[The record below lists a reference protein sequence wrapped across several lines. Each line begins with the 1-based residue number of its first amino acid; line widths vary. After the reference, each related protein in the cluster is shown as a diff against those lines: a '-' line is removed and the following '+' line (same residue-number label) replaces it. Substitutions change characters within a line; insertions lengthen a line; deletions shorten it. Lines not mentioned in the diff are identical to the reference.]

1 MPKTNWKKLNEKIQS
16 EAHAFPKG
24 WSTKEEV
31 AEELECAPERVNT
44 ILAPGI
50 RSGEVERQEFTV
62 WDSELRRLIRVT
74 GYRERLDR
82 DEVEAHNAP
91 KEGTC
96 VINRRSGG
104 KGRVMSDGRVRWD
117 SGVVTDPYRKR
128 GKGLADIKIV
138 GNK

>member
-62 WDSELRRLIRVT
+62 WDSELRRLTRVT
-74 GYRERLDR
+74 GYRERLDQSGE
-82 DEVEAHNAP
+82 EVHNVP
-91 KEGTC
+91 KDGTR
-96 VINRRSGG
+96 VKNVRSGG
-104 KGRVMSDGRVRWD
+104 LGRVMSDGRVKWD
-117 SGVVTDPYRKR
+117 SGAITDPFRKGR
-128 GKGLADIKIV
+128 NYDVKIV